1 MPNFDLGDYVD
12 VNERLGWFFEHF
24 PEGSLQADILERGED
39 YVVIKAVAYRSPTD
53 ARPGTGMASEPVP
66 GRTPYT
72 KDSEVMV
79 GETSAWG
86 RALAAIGAPTKG
98 SIASRQEV
106 QNRRTSPVRSDE
118 PLASALAGD
127 TTSPAA
133 GPDGVVTPSG
143 VATTEPAEAPQAGG
157 STSGG
162 GSSSPADTRDAGP
175 RGLPPS
181 GTSSGPEAGGISAKG
196 AAQDP
201 GPDSSGDGEAPGMGA
216 GEQRNSPASSKYPL
230 DPSKCSHKFPSGRWL
245 KWDAE
250 GRCPRCGTSKLVAM
264 EGTTAD
270 LGPA

>member
-1 MPNFDLGDYVD
+1 MTWDLGDYVD

-39 YVVIKAVAYRSPTD
+39 FVVIKAVAYRSPTD

-86 RALAAIGAPTKG
+86 RALAAIGAPTRG

-106 QNRRTSPVRSDE
+106 ANRRTSPVRSDD
-118 PLASALAGD
+118 PKASVPTGD

-133 GPDGVVTPSG
+133 GPAFSGAG
-143 VATTEPAEAPQAGG
+143 VATKGEGSSKHGVQHRRPTAEDPSPAGG
-157 STSGG
+157 ST
-162 GSSSPADTRDAGP
+162 
-175 RGLPPS
+175 
-181 GTSSGPEAGGISAKG
+181 SGPEAGGISAKP
-196 AAQDP
+196 AQDP
-201 GPDSSGDGEAPGMGA
+201 GPDPTSGYGEESGEGP
-216 GEQRNSPASSKYPL
+216 GEQPNSPGSTKYPL

-245 KWDAE
+245 KWDSE
-250 GRCPRCGTSKLVAM
+250 GRCPRCGTPKVSAV

-270 LGPA
+270 LGSA

>member
-12 VNERLGWFFEHF
+12 VSERLTWFFEHY

-106 QNRRTSPVRSDE
+106 RNRRS
-118 PLASALAGD
+118 
-127 TTSPAA
+127 SPAA
-133 GPDGVVTPSG
+133 
-143 VATTEPAEAPQAGG
+143 EPATAGMATKGEISDAVVSAASSPAGG
-157 STSGG
+157 TTSASSTGKAGADMETGG
-162 GSSSPADTRDAGP
+162 GS
-175 RGLPPS
+175 
-181 GTSSGPEAGGISAKG
+181 AK
-196 AAQDP
+196 AAVTHST
-201 GPDSSGDGEAPGMGA
+201 G
-216 GEQRNSPASSKYPL
+216 PASPGFPIAPENC
-230 DPSKCSHKFPSGRWL
+230 DHKMANGHWV
-245 KWDAE
+245 KWRD
-250 GRCPRCGTSKLVAM
+250 GVCPKCGTPQLIAM
-264 EGTTAD
+264 ESG
-270 LGPA
+270 GPYS